1 MDDFNQYDKN
11 IQIDSFGQPLVT
23 EGVQRGS
30 SLVSNYSFPA
40 HAQTAGYCRICMTM
54 EKTERFDF
62 GNKPQAHPDG
72 SFPEAETSALTGFP
86 VALFE
91 GLN

>member
-1 MDDFNQYDKN
+1 
-11 IQIDSFGQPLVT
+11 VT

-30 SLVSNYSFPA
+30 SLVSNYSLPA
-40 HAQTAGYCRICMTM
+40 HAQTAGYCRICKAT

-62 GNKPQAHPDG
+62 GNKQQVHPDV
-72 SFPEAETSALTGFP
+72 SFPETETSALTGFP